1 MTKMGTENFI
11 EMSQEDFLRNL
22 SKAELNELRTRLAS
36 LGLRLAEAEN
46 QRKENNG
53 EPGIENSLESQ
64 LDEILADIMG
74 KAESRARTLVEPV
87 YSGEEI
93 PERRRVVVTGLG
105 TVNPLAHNVADY
117 WQALKKGQ
125 SGIARMTLCDPSNYP
140 THVAGEVKEWNP
152 KEHMDAKEARRMSR
166 ASQFAVAAA
175 RQALDDAGLKIEGE
189 LAEDYGVLMGTGNCA
204 FPETEQGARTMMEK
218 GGMRLNPFFI
228 PIILPNM
235 PAAQVALQFGLKGYN
250 GTIIT
255 ACASSTQSVGEAAEI
270 IRRGDAEVM
279 ITGGCEAPISEL
291 GLAGFC
297 VMRAMSTSYNER
309 PTTASRPFD
318 KNRDG
323 FVPAEG
329 AGILVLESLEHALAR
344 KARIYAEVV
353 GFGATCD
360 SYHMVAPEP
369 SGLGAVRAMR
379 KALHSAKLNPRDIDY
394 INAHGTSTDL
404 NDKMETIAIKKVFGD
419 YAYKLP
425 LSSTKSM
432 IGHLLGGAGGVEA
445 IATILMMQNQMI
457 HPTINYET
465 PDEDCDLDYVPNRAR
480 PYTIKVAMSNSF
492 GFGGHNASLILK
504 EYKPEQNQA

>member
-1 MTKMGTENFI
+1 
-11 EMSQEDFLRNL
+11 MSQDRFKNL
-22 SKAELNELRTRLAS
+22 TQAERNELKTRLAR
-36 LGLRLAEAEN
+36 LGTQLAEAEN
-46 QRKENNG
+46 RRESSN
-53 EPGIENSLESQ
+53 EAALESKI
-64 LDEILADIMG
+64 DELLADIID
-74 KAESRARTLVEPV
+74 KVDASSRVQVEPV
-87 YSGEEI
+87 YEGTGQED
-93 PERRRVVVTGLG
+93 RRRVVITGLG

-140 THVAGEVKEWNP
+140 THVAGEVKDWEP
-152 KEHMDAKEARRMSR
+152 KKYLDAKEARRMSR
-166 ASQFAVAAA
+166 ASQFAVAAT
-175 RQALDDAGLKIEGE
+175 RQAIEDAGLKIEGE
-189 LAEDYGVLMGTGNCA
+189 MADECGVLLGTGNCA
-204 FPETEQGARTMMEK
+204 FPETEQGARTMIER
-218 GGMRLNPFFI
+218 GGMKLSPFFL

-235 PAAQVALQFGLKGYN
+235 CTAQVALDTGFKGYN
-250 GTIIT
+250 ATIIT
-255 ACASSTQSVGEAAEI
+255 ACASSTQSIGEAAEV

-279 ITGGCEAPISEL
+279 ISGGCEAPISEL

-297 VMRAMSTSYNER
+297 VMRAMSSNYNER

-329 AGILVLESLEHALAR
+329 AGIVILESLEHAQAR
-344 KARIYAEVV
+344 NAHIYAELI
-353 GFGATCD
+353 GYAATCD
-360 SYHMVAPEP
+360 SYHLVAPEP

-379 KALHSAKLNPRDIDY
+379 RALHHAKLNPRDIDY

-419 YAYKLP
+419 YAYQVP
-425 LSSTKSM
+425 ISSTKSM

-445 IATILMMQNQMI
+445 IATLLVMQNQLI

-480 PYTIKVAMSNSF
+480 PFNIKIAMSNSF
-492 GFGGHNASLILK
+492 GFGGQNASLIFK
-504 EYKPEQNQA
+504 EFKPEQESQ